1 MVSFPQK
8 CRITGNT
15 HKCTG
20 LDLPFLP
27 QLACSI
33 LATWGSLIV
42 KPCRTQGNSY
52 NIQMMHVFTFWSTH
66 SCLSFAGFPLQFSNA
81 MDNVLLKEEYAVSIS
96 VLSAYALG
104 VCTAFSF
111 ITPSR
116 RSFLAYLQRMPLSGW
131 RDGGWKRL
139 NCRDENVGFTAEI
152 RGRK

>member
-1 MVSFPQK
+1 MQELQEHGRVSF
-8 CRITGNT
+8 
-15 HKCTG
+15 
-20 LDLPFLP
+20 DLPGISIRPFPGCRCCYLPLLP

-42 KPCRTQGNSY
+42 HPCRTQGNSY

-66 SCLSFAGFPLQFSNA
+66 SCLNVAGFPLQFSNV

-116 RSFLAYLQRMPLSGW
+116 RSFLAYLQRKPLSGW
-131 RDGGWKRL
+131 WL
-139 NCRDENVGFTAEI
+139 ETAQLQ
-152 RGRK
+152 R